1 MRLYLYIFIIIS
13 NLVNGQ
19 SIEWITF
26 EQAVKA
32 QEENPKKILMDVYTD
47 WCGPCKLMDKKTFQ
61 NPYVSAYVREHY
73 YAVKFNAEGN
83 ETINYNNNKFTNPN
97 YNPSK
102 KGRNASHQFTRFLGI
117 TGYPTIV
124 FISESGDLITPVVGY
139 QNPQQL
145 ELYLKMIKQGDYMVF
160 SKPDDFEKYRKNFI
174 PKFKN

>member
-83 ETINYNNNKFTNPN
+83 ETINYYNNKFTNPN

-117 TGYPTIV
+117 TEYPTIV

>member
-1 MRLYLYIFIIIS
+1 MRLYLCIFIIIS

-83 ETINYNNNKFTNPN
+83 ETINYYNNKFTNPN

-160 SKPDDFEKYRKNFI
+160 SKPGDFEKYRKNFI